1 MWKKKCFGKK
11 KQFQTLLN
19 FLKDMLGEKENI
31 CNPSSSDNITKE
43 VIFVNFV
50 ELLLF
55 LCQL

>member
-43 VIFVNFV
+43 VIFVILL
-50 ELLLF
+50 ELQLF
-55 LCQL
+55 LCEL